1 MLHFELMIV
10 LSMGCSFWFL
20 IKFLYI
26 QLTSFIIEHF
36 LHFFSA
42 WYSYSLNFVLP
53 IFTNRLCTKNIKNW
67 AFLSPYTTH
76 SLILDFFYAHR
87 ARLAVLGCLEKYLF
101 TLFCFEL
108 RKSQKSN
115 CETTRK
121 PYANLTKP
129 IIGVYGSRKPHA
141 NHTQNSR
148 KPHTNLL

>member
-1 MLHFELMIV
+1 MEICGYFWIGRPYFELMIV

-53 IFTNRLCTKNIKNW
+53 IFTNRLCTKNIKKW

-101 TLFCFEL
+101 TLFYFEL
-108 RKSQKSN
+108 RKAQKSH
-115 CETTRK
+115 CDTVKITQFCYFR
-121 PYANLTKP
+121 
-129 IIGVYGSRKPHA
+129 SRLCHG
-141 NHTQNSR
+141 HCT
-148 KPHTNLL
+148 L